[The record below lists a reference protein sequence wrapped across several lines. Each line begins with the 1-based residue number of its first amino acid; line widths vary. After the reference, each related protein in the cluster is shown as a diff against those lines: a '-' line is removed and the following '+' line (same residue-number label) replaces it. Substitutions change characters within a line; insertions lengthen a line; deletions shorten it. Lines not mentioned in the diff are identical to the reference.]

1 MNDTNQT
8 NSLTAAHTARAV
20 PPDDER
26 IIQLFFS
33 RSEKAVE
40 QTQRKYGA
48 LCRSVMRRILADP
61 RDIDECLSDLYLR
74 IWNTIPPE
82 HPRSL
87 QAFVARIARNL
98 ALDRYAYNTAA
109 QRNSALTDA
118 FEELEPWL
126 PDPEGDPG
134 YTVDA
139 QSFRTALN
147 KFLRRQTVEARTFFL
162 RRYWYGET
170 IREISKECGVS
181 EAKVK
186 SSLFRTRE
194 RLRTML
200 DEERITI

>member
-1 MNDTNQT
+1 MN
-8 NSLTAAHTARAV
+8 NSKQKADLPVTRGRNAGQ
-20 PPDDER
+20 PDDEH
-26 IIQLFFS
+26 IIELFFK
-33 RSEKAVE
+33 RAEAAVE
-40 QTQRKYGA
+40 YTQQKYGA
-48 LCRSVMRRILADP
+48 LCKSVMRRILADP

-74 IWNTIPPE
+74 IWNVIPPE
-82 HPRSL
+82 RPISL
-87 QAFVARIARNL
+87 RAFIARIARNL

-126 PDPEGDPG
+126 PDPAGDPG

-139 QSFRTALN
+139 QSFRIALN
-147 KFLRRQTVEARTFFL
+147 DFLRGQTAEARSFFL

-170 IREISKECGVS
+170 IREISKEYGVS

-194 RLRTML
+194 RLRAML